1 MAKPSLQETETKL
14 HVPDLAAVEDRLIEL
29 GAKLTA
35 PRVFERN
42 VRHENEAGTLREQGI
57 VVRLRQDTRTRLTYK
72 DGSSVENNI
81 MTRYEAEVEVSDFD
95 TMEIILYK
103 LGFHPHMTYEKYRTT
118 YELDDAEIVLDEL
131 PYGNFVEIES
141 DVTGIEKMILR
152 LNLGNAPR
160 YGNSYV
166 TLFDR
171 VNTALGLGFKD
182 LTFKNFQGITVPDT
196 AFRASDEDT
205 GASHNS

>member
-1 MAKPSLQETETKL
+1 MAKASLQETEIKL
-14 HVPDLAAVEDRLIEL
+14 HVPDLEGVEERLIAL
-29 GAKLTA
+29 GAELAA

-42 VRHENEAGTLREQGI
+42 VRHENEAGTLRQQGI
-57 VVRLRQDTRTRLTYK
+57 VVRLREDTRTRLTYK
-72 DGSSVENNI
+72 DGSTVENNVI
-81 MTRYEAEVEVSDFD
+81 SRYEAEVEVSDFD

-141 DVTGIEKMILR
+141 DAAGIEKMIVR
-152 LNLGNAPR
+152 LNLGDAPR
-160 YGNSYV
+160 YASSYV

-171 VNTALGLGFKD
+171 VKAVLSLGFND
-182 LTFKNFQGITVPDT
+182 LTFKNFRGITVPES
-196 AFRASDEDT
+196 AFRAADKNADGE
-205 GASHNS
+205 